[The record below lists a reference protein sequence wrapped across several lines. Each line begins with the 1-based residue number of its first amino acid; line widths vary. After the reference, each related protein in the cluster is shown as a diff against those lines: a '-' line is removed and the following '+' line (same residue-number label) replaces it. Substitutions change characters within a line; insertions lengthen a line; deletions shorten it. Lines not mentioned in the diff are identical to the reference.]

1 MTEIGQRWRFFDQ
14 AAVVHLPQCEA
25 VGAEAMNGDG
35 LPIGDAGASDAIVAY
50 ALAMR
55 PLYDSL
61 KRVIG
66 QVGGLLILAET
77 TGKAETID
85 LPSLAHAEDALRNV
99 REQLATL
106 PVPAGPAVHRE
117 RVEAAC
123 RLAAIAID
131 ALRKS
136 ATRAMEL
143 APALDALSRSY
154 QLLQSAS
161 DSRFGLMMVD
171 FRHACCTCGAIGQ
184 A

>member
-1 MTEIGQRWRFFDQ
+1 MTELSRRWRFFDH

-25 VGAEAMNGDG
+25 AGAEVMHGDG
-35 LPIGDAGASDAIVAY
+35 MPIEEAGASDAVIAY

-66 QVGGLLILAET
+66 QAGGLLILAET
-77 TGKAETID
+77 TGKAEAID
-85 LPSLAHAEDALRNV
+85 LPSLAHAEDALRDV
-99 REQLATL
+99 RERLAAL
-106 PVPAGPAVHRE
+106 PAPTSLAVHRQRIE
-117 RVEAAC
+117 TAC
-123 RLAAIAID
+123 RLAAIALD
-131 ALRKS
+131 ALRKLT
-136 ATRAMEL
+136 AKAMEL
-143 APALDALSRSY
+143 APALEALSRSY